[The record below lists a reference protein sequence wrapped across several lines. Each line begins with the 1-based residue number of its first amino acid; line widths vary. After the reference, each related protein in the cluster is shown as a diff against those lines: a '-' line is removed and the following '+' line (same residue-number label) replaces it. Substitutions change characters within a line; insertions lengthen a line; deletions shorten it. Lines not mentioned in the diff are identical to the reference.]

1 MNVQDEPLDAEALA
15 TLAHLTAQNA
25 NELTKLDKLAI
36 GGSSNMRGLQ
46 YDPKE
51 LIKNNFLPR
60 VQRNGATPVPANM
73 SHAPQPRPQ
82 FVPPPPPP
90 QQLVPPPP
98 QPVQVQAQSPL
109 SDAQTSLLIEKI
121 LRLERMLER
130 AIEGQDRLQNTL
142 DKSLNKLLQKKLKDL
157 KITFKDDDCDSQQ
170 E

>member
-36 GGSSNMRGLQ
+36 GSNNNMRGLQ

-60 VQRNGATPVPANM
+60 VQRNGAPPVPANM
-73 SHAPQPRPQ
+73 NPAPQQRP
-82 FVPPPPPP
+82 PWTPPP
-90 QQLVPPPP
+90 QQPAP
-98 QPVQVQAQSPL
+98 QPVQQAPVQVQSPL